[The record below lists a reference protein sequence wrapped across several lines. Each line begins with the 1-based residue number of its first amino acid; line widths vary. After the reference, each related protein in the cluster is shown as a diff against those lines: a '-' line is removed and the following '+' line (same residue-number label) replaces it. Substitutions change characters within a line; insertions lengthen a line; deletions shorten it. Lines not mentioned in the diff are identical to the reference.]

1 MAGRERV
8 VYLNGEYVPET
19 DAKISI
25 FDSALMFGDMVF
37 EMTRS
42 FRKKQHLLDKHLER
56 LFRSVQCLCIP
67 LKMTLRDIEAAINTT
82 IERNASCFDEEDEH
96 RVMVNVSRGPLS
108 LYAEVFGGRLE
119 PTVVISVFP
128 VKWTVASFA
137 CLYDTGVHAV
147 IPSQRMIPARL
158 LEPKVKNRSR
168 LHYMM
173 ANIEIERMKDPTAW
187 ALLVDDDGFI
197 CEGTGANFFIVKD
210 HKLITPEPRNI
221 LRGIKR
227 GYVMKLAQQAGI
239 EVIETNLE
247 SYDVMEADEAFFTS
261 TAFSMM
267 PCTRF
272 QGRPIGEGK
281 MGPITEQLLDA
292 WNQDVKVNIIEQTK
306 RFASSLNQHLSSGT
320 TPYRFV
326 SK

>member
-1 MAGRERV
+1 MANNERL
-8 VYLNGEYVPET
+8 VYLNGEFVPEA

-42 FRKKQHLLDKHLER
+42 FRKKQHLLNRHLQR
-56 LFRSVQCLCIP
+56 LFRSIRYVDIP
-67 LKMTLRDIEAAINTT
+67 LKMTVEDMEASINATV
-82 IERNASCFDEEDEH
+82 ERNADCFDEEDEH
-96 RVMVNVSRGPLS
+96 RIMVNVSRGPLS
-108 LYAEVFGGRLE
+108 MYSEVFGGKLE

-128 VKWTVASFA
+128 VKWTAASFA
-137 CLYDTGVHAV
+137 SLYETGVHAV

-168 LHYMM
+168 LHYLM
-173 ANIEIERMKDPTAW
+173 ANIEVSKMNDATAW
-187 ALLVDDDGFI
+187 ALLVDEDGFI

-210 HKLITPEPRNI
+210 RKLLTPEPRNI

-227 GYVMKLAQQAGI
+227 DYIIQLARQAGI

-247 SYDVMEADEAFFTS
+247 TYDVLNSDEAFFTS
-261 TAFSMM
+261 TAFSIM
-267 PCTRF
+267 PCTKF
-272 QGRPIGEGK
+272 QGRPIGDGT
-281 MGPITEQLLDA
+281 MGSLTKQLLDA
-292 WNQDVKVNIIEQTK
+292 WGADVGVNIIEQTK
-306 RFASSLNQHLSSGT
+306 RFAALVGQQLGSGI
-320 TPYRFV
+320 TPYSFR